1 MYVCLEQNLAL
12 IEVAYMIVK
21 ILGGFQSIENRDP
34 VLKIVGIFEHITES
48 INGAKVSMATV

>member
-34 VLKIVGIFEHITES
+34 VLKIVGIFERITES